1 MNEQK
6 KTTKMLWQNGKV
18 TTHKLT
24 ETQKKAFRELYK
36 TLEYVELKQEE
47 ANNEIQNNKK
57 SR

>member
-24 ETQKKAFRELYK
+24 DTQKKAFRVLYN
-36 TLEYVELKQEE
+36 TLEYIELKQGR
-47 ANNEIQNNKK
+47 AKNG
-57 SR
+57 